1 MKANSFLEL
10 PILRSLF
17 YKGMCKTLVEESNG
31 WVSEH
36 YFKVVEEDRKVL
48 LEVYKPN
55 EPIDNLKNPQI
66 LVDVRNISE
75 KTKTML
81 LRWRRDE
88 DYAYPIFSEQNFG
101 DRLVTNADMEDV
113 YRLGISLRD
122 LLETDRPQE
131 KKDNKLMVILIV
143 FALILGVVNI
153 AILIQVAEK
162 AGVVLL

>member
-10 PILRSLF
+10 PIIRSLV

-31 WVSEH
+31 WVSEY
-36 YFKVVEEDRKVL
+36 YFKVVEENRKVL
-48 LEVYKPN
+48 LEVYKPD

-66 LVDVRNISE
+66 FVDVRNISE
-75 KTKTML
+75 KTKTMI

-101 DRLVTNADMEDV
+101 DRLVTNSDMEDV
-113 YRLGISLRD
+113 YRLGIAYRD
-122 LLETDRPQE
+122 LVEVDRPQE

-143 FALILGVVNI
+143 FALILGIVNI

-162 AGVVLL
+162 SGVVLF